1 MENFSDIFDAMS
13 GNCCGKMKLKGNLQN
28 IWHNIVATNKKFS
41 IDLKQLK
48 RLVDEENFEV
58 FNLEDYDENDEDMPV
73 IV

>member
-1 MENFSDIFDAMS
+1 MNGD
-13 GNCCGKMKLKGNLQN
+13 CCGKMKLNGNLQN
-28 IWHNIVATNKKFS
+28 IWHNIVATNQKFG